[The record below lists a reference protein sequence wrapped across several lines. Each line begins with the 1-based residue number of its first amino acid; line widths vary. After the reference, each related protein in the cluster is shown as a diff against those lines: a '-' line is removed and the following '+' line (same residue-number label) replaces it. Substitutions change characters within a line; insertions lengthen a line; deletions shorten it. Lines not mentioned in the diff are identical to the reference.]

1 MVFVAVVGVMVA
13 GALALTAYPSLRVG
27 SVAQPEQPRAVSQ
40 PVHPDAP
47 EQSAPAVGAAAPSR
61 GHRTIVEEP
70 EETPAKSTR
79 NSSVPFRW
87 PPPGMKSDT
96 GSARTETDALGRT
109 LDAPA
114 VASTTSDVSAQG
126 TTLSGCLESTVDGAE
141 FRLTDT
147 DGSDAPKAR
156 SWRSGFLKKRSAP
169 VELVEVSD
177 PAGLRKYVGHRMVAT
192 GLLEDG
198 KLRVRSLQAAGSSC
212 N

>member
-1 MVFVAVVGVMVA
+1 
-13 GALALTAYPSLRVG
+13 
-27 SVAQPEQPRAVSQ
+27 
-40 PVHPDAP
+40 
-47 EQSAPAVGAAAPSR
+47 
-61 GHRTIVEEP
+61 
-70 EETPAKSTR
+70 
-79 NSSVPFRW
+79 
-87 PPPGMKSDT
+87 MKSDT
-96 GSARTETDALGRT
+96 STARTETDALGRT

-114 VASTTSDVSAQG
+114 GASTTPNVSTQG

-147 DGSDAPKAR
+147 DGTDAPKAR
-156 SWRSGFLKKRSAP
+156 SWKSGFLKKRSAP

-198 KLRVRSLQAAGSSC
+198 KLRVRSLQAAGSPC